1 MDLVRLFDACLHS
14 LWLLPVLAVMIA
26 ADGPVPVLPS
36 ETILMSAA
44 AAAFGVHDV
53 RGIVGLFAAALVGS
67 IAGDLLAFWLGR
79 SSNRLLPAAAHA
91 DSGLGHWVRA
101 NLFHR
106 PVVALVGARLL
117 PGGRLVST
125 AAAGRVGLPLRR
137 FLPGSLVSSA
147 VWSVYMLAVGMLLG
161 PMVGGNPFLSLAAG
175 VAMAV
180 LTAGGFAV
188 IQRLR
193 ARRRRGDGCRGS
205 SARWRPPRSPPSR
218 PEGRLGESS
227 TRGCGPVRSV
237 RPGAPGAAFREPG
250 HVDRCRRRLPF
261 HRHRSIAQRSRTP
274 VVVTE
279 LSGTARKATSRAFG
293 TGVVRWAVRDPNLP
307 GWRTRRTR
315 RAAARAR

>member
-1 MDLVRLFDACLHS
+1 MWVASLRRGKRVCQALPATPGTARPPVHVPVDRTEEDRTVDLVRLFDACLHS

-44 AAAFGVHDV
+44 AAAFGVHDI
-53 RGIVGLFAAALVGS
+53 RGTVGLFAAALVGS

-117 PGGRLVST
+117 PGGRLVSP

-193 ARRRRGDGCRGS
+193 ARRRK
-205 SARWRPPRSPPSR
+205 A
-218 PEGRLGESS
+218 
-227 TRGCGPVRSV
+227 
-237 RPGAPGAAFREPG
+237 
-250 HVDRCRRRLPF
+250 
-261 HRHRSIAQRSRTP
+261 TP
-274 VVVTE
+274 V
-279 LSGTARKATSRAFG
+279 A
-293 TGVVRWAVRDPNLP
+293 DLP
-307 GWRTRRTR
+307 P
-315 RAAARAR
+315 AAAAALVTP

>member
-1 MDLVRLFDACLHS
+1 
-14 LWLLPVLAVMIA
+14 MI
-26 ADGPVPVLPS
+26 
-36 ETILMSAA
+36 
-44 AAAFGVHDV
+44 HDV
-53 RGIVGLFAAALVGS
+53 RGTVGLFAAALVGS

-91 DSGLGHWVRA
+91 DCGLGHWVRA

-175 VAMAV
+175 VVMAV

-188 IQRLR
+188 VQRLR
-193 ARRRRGDGCRGS
+193 ARRRPAAPVAALPPAA
-205 SARWRPPRSPPSR
+205 ARPRSSLPDAAPALRATSRCTGLRIRFRSSR
-218 PEGRLGESS
+218 PGG
-227 TRGCGPVRSV
+227 TRRCR
-237 RPGAPGAAFREPG
+237 REPRR

-261 HRHRSIAQRSRTP
+261 HRHRSIAQRSRAP

-279 LSGTARKATSRAFG
+279 LQGPPERRHPERSGRASCG
-293 TGVVRWAVRDPNLP
+293 GR
-307 GWRTRRTR
+307 
-315 RAAARAR
+315 

>member
-1 MDLVRLFDACLHS
+1 MAPKPRPKRICQALPATPGTARPPAHVPVGRTEEDRTVDLVRLFDACLHS
-14 LWLLPVLAVMIA
+14 LWLLPVLAVLIA

-44 AAAFGVHDV
+44 AAAFGIHDV
-53 RGIVGLFAAALVGS
+53 RGTVGLFAAALVGS
-67 IAGDLLAFWLGR
+67 VAGDLLAFWLGR

-175 VAMAV
+175 VVMAV

-193 ARRRRGDGCRGS
+193 ARRRQ
-205 SARWRPPRSPPSR
+205 A
-218 PEGRLGESS
+218 
-227 TRGCGPVRSV
+227 
-237 RPGAPGAAFREPG
+237 
-250 HVDRCRRRLPF
+250 
-261 HRHRSIAQRSRTP
+261 TP
-274 VVVTE
+274 VADLPPTAAPAAPALVT
-279 LSGTARKATSRAFG
+279 
-293 TGVVRWAVRDPNLP
+293 P
-307 GWRTRRTR
+307 
-315 RAAARAR
+315 